1 MTGGADRTALRAL
14 YVGLIRS
21 VLDYG
26 CLVYGSAAKTL
37 LNDLDRVQYQALRL
51 CCGAVK
57 TTPVAA
63 LQVEM
68 GEQPL
73 ELGRRQIALTYWPNL
88 KRHSESHI
96 AQSVLKPCQEQE
108 KGIVQWR
115 SFGWAIGKE
124 VNEMGFSGT
133 DLSPAVALSVLPP
146 WLYDQII
153 PDFYFLCKG
162 GG

>member
-1 MTGGADRTALRAL
+1 MENDILLCLKGNDWGADRTTLRAL
-14 YVGLIRS
+14 YVCLIRS

-37 LNDLDRVQYQALRL
+37 LNDPDRVQYEALRL

-73 ELGRRQIALTYWPNL
+73 
-88 KRHSESHI
+88 
-96 AQSVLKPCQEQE
+96 
-108 KGIVQWR
+108 
-115 SFGWAIGKE
+115 
-124 VNEMGFSGT
+124 
-133 DLSPAVALSVLPP
+133 
-146 WLYDQII
+146 
-153 PDFYFLCKG
+153 
-162 GG
+162 

>member
-88 KRHSESHI
+88 KGHSESHI
-96 AQSVLKPCQEQE
+96 AQSVLKPCQE
-108 KGIVQWR
+108 KGIGQWR